1 MENRL
6 TVYKVI
12 GAKVAYYRKL
22 NCYSQYDLAEKLS
35 VSRSVI
41 AKIESGKYNDNI
53 QLNMLFS
60 LAKALHVEAS
70 KLTAFA
76 FLLCR
81 SVTSS
86 NGIWNTWE
94 AVIR

>member
-60 LAKALHVEAS
+60 LAKALHVDV
-70 KLTAFA
+70 
-76 FLLCR
+76 LLCDTAGR
-81 SVTSS
+81 LH
-86 NGIWNTWE
+86 NKKNLME
-94 AVIR
+94 

>member
-41 AKIESGKYNDNI
+41 AKIESGKYNDI
-53 QLNMLFS
+53 
-60 LAKALHVEAS
+60 
-70 KLTAFA
+70 
-76 FLLCR
+76 
-81 SVTSS
+81 SS
-86 NGIWNTWE
+86 
-94 AVIR
+94 

>member
-1 MENRL
+1 MYSIYRL

-53 QLNMLFS
+53 QLNMLVS
-60 LAKALHVEAS
+60 LGKALHVEAS
-70 KLTAFA
+70 KLITFDNDDKQ
-76 FLLCR
+76 FLKH
-81 SVTSS
+81 SD
-86 NGIWNTWE
+86 
-94 AVIR
+94 

>member
-60 LAKALHVEAS
+60 LAKVIERG
-70 KLTAFA
+70 
-76 FLLCR
+76 LLCK
-81 SVTSS
+81 TSPLWGDLFFIIERKES
-86 NGIWNTWE
+86 
-94 AVIR
+94 